1 MGSGRTGCACS
12 DPVDRLAV
20 FRLKR
25 APERLVL
32 VLSDPQIAET
42 GSVVAAPL
50 MDPDTFPQAT
60 GLNPVLLLGLLPLV
74 LATEQMAAIPLKEL
88 GLQAGTC
95 IGQEHAVANAINRL
109 FFGI

>member
-1 MGSGRTGCACS
+1 MDS
-12 DPVDRLAV
+12 LAV

-32 VLSDPQIAET
+32 VLSGPQIAET
-42 GSVVAAPL
+42 GCVVAAPL
-50 MDPDTFPQAT
+50 MDPDTFPQAI
-60 GLNPVLLLGLLPLV
+60 GLNPVLRLGLLPLV

-88 GLQAGTC
+88 GPQVGTC
-95 IGQEHAVANAINRL
+95 IGHEHAVANAINRL